1 MSGNGTRRRVWP
13 LGLSAREGVATAR
26 TGRWTSLLLTVA
38 VAWTVAAGAADAVN
52 VTRLVEGEK
61 AWIDAGGYV
70 FVVTG
75 ARTDQQQNP
84 IPAAVCDR
92 LAAIDGIDGS
102 FALTRGDANGSL
114 SYIPGGRASIYAVS
128 AGVATFLGVPPAA
141 TGIVIGTLGFADRT
155 GAHDGDVVRVV
166 QRASFSAPAAESDPL
181 TLRIADSAVMGEEF
195 DGAMLMPARLTGT
208 ADACYVRTDAA
219 HHAAV
224 EAALPS
230 YLAYNG
236 QPAIPNPRL
245 FESEFTVDY
254 THAYED
260 RQLRWLWVPCAA
272 LLGLLWG
279 MLQWFRRSHVAIYA
293 TFGMQAPSR
302 LTMQASEWGV
312 LAGLGLLWGWAIGVV
327 GAVALGARVTQALA
341 QVTAHALLVVLGAS
355 VIVVVLGLRPTG
367 TLLSALKDR

>member
-1 MSGNGTRRRVWP
+1 MSSERVWP
-13 LGLSAREGVATAR
+13 LSLSAREGVATAR
-26 TGRWTSLLLTVA
+26 TGRWTSLLLVIA
-38 VAWTVAAGAADAVN
+38 VAWSVAAGAADAVS

-75 ARTDQQQNP
+75 ARQDGVTNP
-84 IPAAVCDR
+84 VPADVCDR
-92 LAAIDGIDGS
+92 LATIDGIDAS
-102 FALTRGDANGSL
+102 FALARGDANGSL

-128 AGVATFLGVPPAA
+128 SGVSTFLGVAPAA
-141 TGIVIGTLGFADRT
+141 TGIVIGTLGFAERT
-155 GAHDGDVVRVV
+155 GAHDGDQVIVT
-166 QRASFSAPAAESDPL
+166 QRASFSAPAGESDPL
-181 TLRIADSAVMGEEF
+181 TLRVADSSVMGEEF
-195 DGAMLMPARLTGT
+195 DGAMLMPAQLSGT

-219 HHAAV
+219 HHSAV

-236 QPAIPNPRL
+236 LPAIPNPRL
-245 FESEFTVDY
+245 FESDFTVDY

-272 LLGLLWG
+272 LLGLLWA

-293 TFGMQAPSR
+293 TFGMRAPSR
-302 LTMQASEWGV
+302 LAMQTAEWGV
-312 LAGLGLLWGWAIGVV
+312 LAGLGVLAGWALGVV
-327 GAVALGARVTQALA
+327 GALALGARVDQALT
-341 QVTAHALLVVLGAS
+341 QVTAHAVLVVLGAS
-355 VIVVVLGLRPTG
+355 VIVVLLGLRPTG